1 MENYCDQYEKRLN
14 ELIDQGIGL
23 MSIKIA
29 VCHHNYTT
37 KQNEAFGCMNE
48 KSKGYRKAGEDMDK
62 RIGKYNRKV
71 GAQVESRSKARI
83 KDKRAPNMA

>member
-14 ELIDQGIGL
+14 ELIDQAIGL

-48 KSKGYRKAGEDMDK
+48 KSKGYRKAAHNMECLKKNM
-62 RIGKYNRKV
+62 GKWSFIV
-71 GAQVESRSKARI
+71 ISHAHL
-83 KDKRAPNMA
+83 